1 MITLSDFLDGIER
14 EALATEKRHDLQS
27 IIARAKARGLIT
39 TAREETAL
47 TPAARRLVR
56 KLDAALPPLDRDAGE
71 KAASLKGMLETK
83 WIDVTPGMAEAWL
96 KRNFNNRPVSQDTVR
111 AYAREMQRGRW
122 MPVHQGI
129 AFDIEDNLVDGQHR
143 LLAILMSRR
152 TVRLMVTFGL
162 PSKVEGTRMVGM
174 DVVDRGKT
182 RSVADQLKIQH
193 NIHGGSVLAMIC
205 NRLAALC
212 SPERT
217 RRLSVGE
224 VLDIH
229 DAFREGIDWMIE
241 NKPRAHGLKQA
252 GVLAAFA
259 FAKHAEGADWAKG
272 QLETY
277 WHQLTTP
284 EQELNPQWPLYHLRL
299 FLTSEAAIL
308 LSRGNDRALAEL
320 VLQALM
326 LQQRGHTITQLLHGL
341 EGAAYYRSCQPERV
355 ATIAAIF
362 GLPEVKPLK
371 TTEAK
376 KGRKAA

>member
-27 IIARAKARGLIT
+27 IIERAKKRGLIQ

-56 KLDAALPPLDRDAGE
+56 KLDAALPPLDRGAGE
-71 KAASLKGMLETK
+71 KATSLKGLLETK
-83 WIDVTPGMAEAWL
+83 WIDVTPDMAEAWL

-143 LLAILMSRR
+143 LLAIIMSRR

-193 NIHGGSVLAMIC
+193 GISGGSVLAMIC

-229 DAFREGIDWMIE
+229 DAFRAGIDWMIE

-259 FAKHAEGADWAKG
+259 FARHAEGANWARD

-277 WHQLTTP
+277 WHQLTSP
-284 EQELNPQWPLYHLRL
+284 EQELNPQWPIAHLRL

-320 VLQALM
+320 VLHALM
-326 LQQRGHTITQLLHGL
+326 LQQRGHTLTQLTHGL

-355 ATIAAIF
+355 ATIAGMFA
-362 GLPEVKPLK
+362 LPEVKPLK

>member
-1 MITLSDFLDGIER
+1 MKLADFLDGIEA
-14 EALATEKRHDLQS
+14 EARAAEQRLDIQS
-27 IIARAKARGLIT
+27 IVARARAKGLIQ
-39 TAREETAL
+39 TARDETAL

-56 KLDAALPPLDRDAGE
+56 KLDEHLPPLDRESGE
-71 KAASLKGMLETK
+71 KAASLGKGLVKTS
-83 WIDVTPGMAEAWL
+83 WIDVTPDMAETWL
-96 KRNFNNRPVSQDTVR
+96 KRNFNNRPVSQDTVN
-111 AYAREMQRGRW
+111 AYAREMKRGRW

-129 AFDIEDNLVDGQHR
+129 AFDVNDALVDGQHR
-143 LLAILMSRR
+143 LLAIVKSGC

-162 PSKVEGTRMVGM
+162 PSKIEGTRMVGM
-174 DVVDRGKT
+174 DVVDRGRT
-182 RSVADQLKIQH
+182 RTVADQLKIQH
-193 NIHGGSVLAMIC
+193 NIHGGTVLAMIC
-205 NRLAALC
+205 NRLAAIC

-224 VLDIH
+224 ILDIH
-229 DAFREGIDWMIE
+229 DQFQAGVDWMIE
-241 NKPRAHGLKQA
+241 ARPREHGLKQA

-259 FAKHAEGADWAKG
+259 FAYHAEGADWAKG

-277 WHQLTTP
+277 WHQLTNP
-284 EQELNPQWPLYHLRL
+284 GQELNPQWPIAHLRL

-326 LQQRGHTITQLLHGL
+326 LQQRGHTIMQLTHALDGVNYFR
-341 EGAAYYRSCQPERV
+341 ECQPERV
-355 ATIAAIF
+355 ATIAGMFA
-362 GLPEVKPLK
+362 LPDVKPLK